1 MKIVFLEPLGLKTS
15 IIEEACAGLKQQGHE
30 VVIYPDRNENL
41 DELIRRA
48 QGAEVVIESN
58 IPLRKNFLDACP
70 KLKMLSIAFT
80 GLDHIDMEE
89 CQRRG
94 ILVKNAAGYSTE
106 AVAELAIAM
115 MIDVYRKV
123 LENDRI
129 TRECQRKGIMPGREI
144 GGKTVGIIGMGNIG
158 QRVAK
163 LLNAFGCKVLAW
175 NRTPKTVEGVTFVDK
190 ETLLKESDIVTLHI
204 ALNNE
209 TRDFI
214 TERELKLMKPS
225 AILINTAR
233 GPVVNEQA
241 LAVALK
247 SGIIAGAATVQATN
261 EELAELAG
269 ELESTAFSEDE
280 IDLSTKIAAG
290 NYGFWGGVW
299 RSDPAHSGWFIPISG
314 ESIRVVAGNGLVYC
328 MFCSGTTQTA
338 RTASSYVSG
347 PFLIQS
353 GDTWTYDIP
362 QNATYLWC
370 NINANDNRVLP
381 SEVYCTRPYDLN
393 SYSQKVEP
401 KISSGSILP
410 L

>member
-1 MKIVFLEPLGLKTS
+1 MKIVFLEPLGLKPEIVES
-15 IIEEACAGLKQQGHE
+15 ACSGLKQQGHE

-48 QGAEVVIESN
+48 QDAEVIIESN

-94 ILVKNAAGYSTE
+94 IIVKNAAGYSTE

-123 LENDRI
+123 LENDCI

-175 NRTPKTVEGVTFVDK
+175 NRTHKTIEGVTFVDK

-214 TERELKLMKPS
+214 TAQDFQLMKPS

-241 LAVALK
+241 LADALNK
-247 SGIIAGAATVQATN
+247 GWSAGAATDVYGTEPPLKQVNPLFDAPNLIMLPHIGFAT
-261 EELAELAG
+261 EE
-269 ELESTAFSEDE
+269 AFKLRLG
-280 IDLSTKIAAG
+280 IVIK
-290 NYGFWGGVW
+290 N
-299 RSDPAHSGWFIPISG
+299 
-314 ESIRVVAGNGLVYC
+314 VVDA
-328 MFCSGTTQTA
+328 
-338 RTASSYVSG
+338 
-347 PFLIQS
+347 
-353 GDTWTYDIP
+353 
-362 QNATYLWC
+362 
-370 NINANDNRVLP
+370 
-381 SEVYCTRPYDLN
+381 
-393 SYSQKVEP
+393 YSR
-401 KISSGSILP
+401 
-410 L
+410 